1 MKKLLFA
8 LIVLSIYKGALA
20 QGNQKVENL
29 GPGVNTEFTEGHQTL
44 SADGK
49 EIYFW
54 RVLFRKDAN
63 REVQS
68 LWHSTL
74 NDEGIWETAKR
85 LSSPF
90 NTGNNSSAV
99 FYVSPDNNTLLIRG
113 YFKNGIRT
121 KHGYS
126 FINRGLDG
134 FKTPIGID
142 LEGYDS
148 MEKGEYSG
156 GCLLPN
162 GKGLILYFN
171 ESKESSNSDLYYSF
185 RKEDG
190 SFSRPAYIKFLNT
203 EFEDATP
210 FVASDNR
217 TLYFS
222 SDRTG
227 TIGDNDIWKTTRLDD
242 TWQNWS
248 EPVNMGPTI
257 NSRQWEAY
265 FSLDA
270 KGDYAYMTLGGELV
284 KIKLEDKLKP
294 QPVVLVKGKVYDKVT
309 KLPIQATVNYE
320 NLKTG
325 ANEGIAISD
334 PTTGSYQIVLPY
346 GKDYGFNAL
355 APKYLPISDNLN
367 LTELADYKEI
377 TRDLY
382 LVPELVGQIVR
393 INNVFFEFG
402 KSDLKTESFAELNR
416 IAAYLKLKPK
426 VKIEMGGHT
435 DNVGRDESNYVL
447 STERAKSVQQY
458 LVNQGVALNRI
469 SFKGY
474 GKTLPVSTNDTEE
487 GRAQNR
493 RVEFTIME
501 L

>member
-1 MKKLLFA
+1 MKKIFLIIALLIFCKEVFA
-8 LIVLSIYKGALA
+8 QAD
-20 QGNQKVENL
+20 QKPINL
-29 GPGVNTEFTEGHQTL
+29 GPGVNTKFTEGHPML

-49 EIYFW
+49 ELYFW
-54 RVLFRKDAN
+54 RELFRKDAN
-63 REVQS
+63 AEVQS
-68 LWHSTL
+68 LWYSTL
-74 NDEGIWETAKR
+74 NDKGNWNTAKY

-90 NTGNNSSAV
+90 NVGNNSSAV

-113 YFKNGIRT
+113 YFKNAARI
-121 KHGYS
+121 KSGYS
-126 FINRGLDG
+126 FLNRGLNG
-134 FKTPIGID
+134 FKDPIGID
-142 LEGYDS
+142 LEDYDN
-148 MEKGEYSG
+148 MEKGKYSG

-162 GKGLILYFN
+162 GKGLILYFS
-171 ESKESSNSDLYYSF
+171 ESKDGSNSDLYYSF
-185 RKEDG
+185 RKDDG

-203 EFEDATP
+203 QFDDTTP

-227 TIGDNDIWKTTRLDD
+227 TIGSNDIWKTTRLDE

-248 EPVNMGPTI
+248 EPINMGATI
-257 NSRQWEAY
+257 NSNEWEAY

-270 KGDYAYMTLGGELV
+270 RGEYAIMTLSGELV

-325 ANEGIAISD
+325 SNEGIAISD
-334 PTTGSYQIVLPY
+334 PTTGSYQIALPY

-355 APKYLPISDNLN
+355 ASKYLPISDNID
-367 LTELADYKEI
+367 LTQLSDYKEI

-382 LVPELVGQIVR
+382 LVPELVGQVVR

-402 KSDLKTESFAELNR
+402 KSNLKIESFAELNR
-416 IAAYLKLKPK
+416 IAVYLKRKPQ

-435 DNVGRDESNYVL
+435 DNVGSDESNNLL
-447 STERAKSVQQY
+447 STDRAKSVQQY
-458 LVNQGVALNRI
+458 LVKQGVAASRI

-474 GKTLPVSTNDTEE
+474 GKTSPVATNDTEE
-487 GRAQNR
+487 GKALNR
-493 RVEFTIME
+493 RVEFTIIE